1 MGMYDT
7 VEVHRK
13 LPLQGIPANEIRALK
28 QGVNWKEVEFQT
40 KSIDNCM
47 DHYKIAINGKLYIQR
62 ANYTEVK
69 ESRKVSHAD
78 FPMMKIDGKPW
89 FEPAPKTPTSLIF
102 YGNVKTSPHRCVDYW
117 LECEA
122 IFLRGKLHEIKLISL
137 ESIDAEAAECIPKMK
152 QDSPFRGFLKKLIK
166 WQEKLLLGKK
176 C

>member
-1 MGMYDT
+1 MYDT
-7 VEVHRK
+7 LEVHRK

-47 DHYKIAINGKLYIQR
+47 DHYKIAINGKLYVQR
-62 ANYTEVK
+62 ANYKEVHK
-69 ESRKVSHAD
+69 RGISKASPT
-78 FPMMKIDGKPW
+78 FPILEIDGKPW
-89 FEPAPKTPTSLIF
+89 FEPAPKIPTSLIF

-122 IFLRGKLHEIKLISL
+122 IFLQGKLHEIKLISL